1 MANTPTIPENAGYT
15 ADSLVQAS
23 QNAAGDLS
31 AQSMLVK
38 IFGTIADNPLAALD
52 GSNGGGD
59 ILGTIFMYINMG
71 LLTLGA
77 IYLSYKALAAVTQT
91 AHDGNFMGKSFHSV
105 WVPIRITTGIFALI
119 PIAGGWSLL
128 QVAMLWFGI
137 MGAGLGNMA
146 WQGVV
151 GVNFLP
157 TPTMTMTPPKFS
169 SNDPNF
175 VSELFKMHV
184 CVKSHNAQVGES
196 GWGYRFKLGG
206 PGEPRTVDFGS
217 GGGTNKECGSINQGD
232 VYRGLNTGMVT
243 GYDGAWDNTS
253 GSSGLANIGL
263 RMTSQRQAVQA
274 AVDREFQSLNTQIE
288 AMANSFVNGGGGAG
302 GGVSAMINDPDNAG
316 AVPAPNAVALQ
327 QISRAYKGNLT
338 TAVAGAMAATSALP
352 EATQQMRQ
360 QATLNGFTTAGAWY
374 MTMSQTS
381 YMMNQLTQNISPAI
395 AQSATTPHPDESV
408 WRTAY
413 ALIKNGEAATENRTV
428 VSARSSSSDSGA
440 WKALMTF
447 MDGDIGLSFVEAFTS
462 ESSGKPI
469 LMRTKD
475 IADAGIGIA
484 SVVITAGGALMG
496 FYEDSI
502 VGKLA
507 SATPVVAAIGGAA
520 KPWVDMIIF
529 VSQLMVGFF
538 LAASLYLPLIPFIIY
553 MGQILNWLITVVEG
567 VAAAPFLGFAHLDTD
582 GEGLG
587 HKTQYGYTFMLS
599 SFMRPVM
606 LVLGF
611 VFACILLEVIG
622 GFVTNIYSWLI
633 RDVQID
639 SMIGLFSVF
648 GFIAIFLVIIAGLT
662 NSSMTVTYLLPDAI
676 FQFIGAHSSATA
688 QVGRH
693 EDSNLRSGTAGG
705 FGVANQMGQGPG
717 RYAQMLGRQGERG
730 NGGGDPG
737 SVRPSNANF

>member
-1 MANTPTIPENAGYT
+1 MTTETTQEGYT
-15 ADSLVQAS
+15 AESLVQAS
-23 QNAAGDLS
+23 QNAAGDMS

-38 IFGTIADNPLAALD
+38 VFGTIADNPLAALD
-52 GSNGGGD
+52 GSNGSGD

-105 WVPIRITTGIFALI
+105 WVPIRITTGIFSLI

-184 CVKSHNAQVGES
+184 CVKAHNSQIISTDPIRYDG

-288 AMANSFVNGGGGAG
+288 AMANGFVNGGGGAG
-302 GGVSAMINDPDNAG
+302 GGVAAMINDPDNAG
-316 AVPAPNAVALQ
+316 TVPAPNAVTLQ

-338 TAVAGAMAATSALP
+338 NAVAGAMSATSALP

-381 YMMNQLTQNISPAI
+381 YMMNQLTQNISPLI

-413 ALIKNGEAATENRTV
+413 ALIKNGESATENRAI

-440 WKALMTF
+440 WKAMMTF

-484 SVVITAGGALMG
+484 SSVITAGGALMG

-502 VGKLA
+502 AGKAA
-507 SATPVVAAIGGAA
+507 SLTPVGAALGGAA
-520 KPWVDMIIF
+520 KPWVDMMIF
-529 VSQLMVGFF
+529 VSQLIFGFF
-538 LAASLYLPLIPFIIY
+538 LMASLYLPLIPFIIY

-587 HKTQYGYTFMLS
+587 HRTQYGYTFMLA

-622 GFVTNIYSWLI
+622 GFVTNIYSWVI

-639 SMIGLFSVF
+639 SMIGLFSVY
-648 GFIAIFLVIIAGLT
+648 GFIAIFLLIIAGLT
-662 NSSMTVTYLLPDAI
+662 NSSMSVTYLLPDAI

-688 QVGRH
+688 QVGR
-693 EDSNLRSGTAGG
+693 DG
-705 FGVANQMGQGPG
+705 
-717 RYAQMLGRQGERG
+717 AQAMT
-730 NGGGDPG
+730 G
-737 SVRPSNANF
+737 SVLAGAGVSREAFKPFKREAQQMKKPDGPANAIAAA